1 MSETIIIIGGEE
13 LVVSLAR
20 ENGHLVVTDGERRDE
35 IEILG
40 VRGDEAE
47 LLINGRRR
55 LVPFY
60 LEGDSVHFHL
70 EGETITATVEAKA
83 RAGRK
88 RHKEHSMTAPMPGV
102 VLEIFVGAGDVV
114 SKGTP
119 LLILEAMKME
129 HSISAPYDGVV
140 EAVHCSKG
148 ELVQPGVDLI
158 SLKQNGEE

>member
-1 MSETIIIIGGEE
+1 MSETIIVIDGEE
-13 LVVSLAR
+13 LVVTMAR
-20 ENGHLVVTDGERRDE
+20 EKGRIIVTNGETRDE
-35 IEILG
+35 VEILA
-40 VRGDEAE
+40 VRGNEAE
-47 LLINGRRR
+47 ITVNGQRR

-60 LEGDSVHFHL
+60 LEGDEVHFHL
-70 EGETITATVEAKA
+70 DGETISATVEAKS
-83 RAGRK
+83 RGGRK
-88 RHKEHSMTAPMPGV
+88 RHREHSMTAPMPGV

-158 SLKQNGEE
+158 SLRQDEEE